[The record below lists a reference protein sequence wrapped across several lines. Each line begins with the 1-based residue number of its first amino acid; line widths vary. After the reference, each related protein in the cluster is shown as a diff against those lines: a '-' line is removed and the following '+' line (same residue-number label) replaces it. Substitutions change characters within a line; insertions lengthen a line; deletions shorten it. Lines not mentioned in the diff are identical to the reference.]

1 MTDYKTFND
10 LEFKAHEAI
19 GFGLHARIDFS
30 NGYGVS
36 VVTGEYAF
44 TDDAHPYELAVF
56 KDGNICY
63 DTPITNDVIG
73 YLTEDDVTEIMKK
86 VQDLS
91 ATKKDNDN
99 GN

>member
-1 MTDYKTFND
+1 MTWNSSRTKTLD
-10 LEFKAHEAI
+10 LNYMP
-19 GFGLHARIDFS
+19 RMDFP

-36 VVTGEYAF
+36 VVTGEFAF
-44 TDDAHPYELAVF
+44 TDEDHPYELAIF

-63 DTPITNDVIG
+63 DTHITNDVIG
-73 YLTEDDVTEIMKK
+73 HLTEEGVTEIMKK

-91 ATKKDNDN
+91 VTNKENDN